1 MCDSPKICPL
11 VIQYPKILSF
21 EGGAFMN
28 VMVTG
33 TGRSYALGYN
43 LALRYLESGDNVI
56 ATVRKPS
63 SDIEKLKE
71 QYKDKLTVLTMDL
84 TDSRSVQKAAEDLSS
99 KTDHIDTLIN
109 NAVGVSPDCDKGF
122 FEADL
127 DLIPHTVDIIAV
139 GTMRVIKAFY
149 PLLHNAPGTALIMNI
164 SSEAGSISRCYR
176 TNLIDYGM
184 GKAALNMAT
193 MNLYNTFKDEGKV
206 NIFAVHPGWI
216 RTDGR
221 EDNPAPL
228 SSYEAAGI
236 LKDLFETRR
245 EDFTGHR
252 FITNEGLDYPF

>member
-1 MCDSPKICPL
+1 MAD
-11 VIQYPKILSF
+11 V
-21 EGGAFMN
+21 

-43 LALRYLESGDNVI
+43 LVLRYLEAGDIVI

-63 SDIEKLKE
+63 SDVDSLKE
-71 QYKDKLTVLTMDL
+71 KYGERLIVATMDL
-84 TDSRSVQKAAEDLSS
+84 LDSESVNRAAKEVAE
-99 KTDHIDTLIN
+99 KVDHIDTLIN

-127 DLIPHTVDIIAV
+127 DLIPKTIDLIAV

-149 PLLHNAPGTALIMNI
+149 PLLTKAEGTALIMNI
-164 SSEAGSISRCYR
+164 SSEAGSIEKCYR
-176 TNLIDYGM
+176 TNMIDYGM

-193 MNLYNTFKDEGKV
+193 MNLYNTFKDEKKV

-216 RTDGR
+216 RTDGK
-221 EDNPAPL
+221 ENNPAPL

-236 LKDLFETRR
+236 LKDLFAERR

>member
-1 MCDSPKICPL
+1 MAD
-11 VIQYPKILSF
+11 V
-21 EGGAFMN
+21 

-43 LALRYLESGDNVI
+43 LALRYLEAGDTVI

-63 SDIEKLKE
+63 ADVDALKE
-71 QYKDKLTVLTMDL
+71 KYGDRLIVATMDL
-84 TDSRSVQKAAEDLSS
+84 LDSESVNRAAKDVAE
-99 KTDHIDTLIN
+99 KVDHIDTLIN
-109 NAVGVSPDCDKGF
+109 NAVGVSPDCNKGF

-127 DLIPHTVDIIAV
+127 DLIPKTIDLIAV

-149 PLLHNAPGTALIMNI
+149 PLLKKAEGTALIMNI
-164 SSEAGSISRCYR
+164 SSEAGSIEKCYR
-176 TNLIDYGM
+176 TNMIDYGM

-193 MNLYNTFKDEGKV
+193 MNLFNTFRDEKKV

-216 RTDGR
+216 RTDGK

-236 LKDLFETRR
+236 LKDLFAKRR

>member
-1 MCDSPKICPL
+1 MSRI
-11 VIQYPKILSF
+11 
-21 EGGAFMN
+21 

-33 TGRSYALGYN
+33 AGRPYALGFN
-43 LALRYLESGDNVI
+43 IVKRYLEGGDKVI
-56 ATVRKPS
+56 ATVRRPS
-63 SDIEKLKE
+63 ADLEQLKE
-71 QYKDKLTVLTMDL
+71 QYGGSLIILTMDIQD
-84 TDSRSVQKAAEDLSS
+84 TASVNEAAEELAG
-99 KTDHIDTLIN
+99 KVDHIDTLIN

-127 DLIPHTVDIIAV
+127 DLIPRTIDIIAV

-149 PLLHNAPGTALIMNI
+149 PLLIKAEGTALIMNI
-164 SSEAGSISRCYR
+164 SSEAGSISKCYR
-176 TNLIDYGM
+176 TAQIDYGM
-184 GKAALNMAT
+184 AKAALNMAT
-193 MNLYNTFKDEGKV
+193 MNLWNTFKDEGKV

-236 LKDLFETRR
+236 LKDLFESRR

-252 FITNEGLDYPF
+252 FITNEGEDYPF

>member
-1 MCDSPKICPL
+1 MAD
-11 VIQYPKILSF
+11 V
-21 EGGAFMN
+21 

-43 LALRYLESGDNVI
+43 LVLRYLEAGDTVI

-63 SDIEKLKE
+63 ADVDALKE
-71 QYKDKLTVLTMDL
+71 KYGDRLIVATMDL
-84 TDSRSVQKAAEDLSS
+84 LDSESVNSAAKDVA
-99 KTDHIDTLIN
+99 KKVDHIDTLIN
-109 NAVGVSPDCDKGF
+109 NAVGVSPDCDKSF

-127 DLIPHTVDIIAV
+127 DLIPRTLDLIAV

-149 PLLHNAPGTALIMNI
+149 PLLTNAEGTALIMNI
-164 SSEAGSISRCYR
+164 SSEAGSIEKCYR
-176 TNLIDYGM
+176 TNMIDYGM

-193 MNLYNTFKDEGKV
+193 MNLFNTFRDEKKV

-216 RTDGR
+216 RTDGK

-236 LKDLFETRR
+236 LKNLFAERR

>member
-1 MCDSPKICPL
+1 M
-11 VIQYPKILSF
+11 
-21 EGGAFMN
+21 AN

-43 LALRYLESGDNVI
+43 LALRYLEGGDTVI
-56 ATVRKPS
+56 ATIRKPS
-63 SDIEKLKE
+63 PEIDELKE
-71 QYKDKLTVLTMDL
+71 KYGDKLIVVTMDL
-84 TDSRSVQKAAEDLSS
+84 LDSGSVNLAAEKVAQ
-99 KTDHIDTLIN
+99 KTDHIDTLVN

-127 DLIPHTVDIIAV
+127 DLIPRTVDIIAV

-149 PLLHNAPGTALIMNI
+149 PLLIKAPGTALIMNI
-164 SSEAGSISRCYR
+164 SSEAGSIEKCYR
-176 TNLIDYGM
+176 TNMIDYGM

-193 MNLYNTFKDEGKV
+193 MNLYNTFKDDHKV

-216 RTDGR
+216 RTDGNP
-221 EDNPAPL
+221 DNPAPL

-236 LKDLFETRR
+236 LKDLFETRC

-252 FITNEGLDYPF
+252 FITNEGVDYPF

>member
-1 MCDSPKICPL
+1 MADI
-11 VIQYPKILSF
+11 
-21 EGGAFMN
+21 

-43 LALRYLESGDNVI
+43 LALKYLEAGDTVI

-63 SDIEKLKE
+63 PDIDELKAKYGD
-71 QYKDKLTVLTMDL
+71 QLIVATMDL
-84 TDSRSVQKAAEDLSS
+84 LDTASVKKAAEEVAQ
-99 KTDHIDTLIN
+99 KVDHIDTLIN
-109 NAVGVSPDCDKGF
+109 NAVGVSPDVEKGF

-127 DLIPHTVDIIAV
+127 DKISITVDIIAV

-149 PLLHNAPGTALIMNI
+149 PLLIKAPGTALIMNI
-164 SSEAGSISRCYR
+164 SSEAGSISKCYR

-193 MNLYNTFKDEGKV
+193 MNLYKTFKDEGTV

-216 RTDGR
+216 RTDGK

-236 LKDLFETRR
+236 LKDLFATRR
-245 EDFTGHR
+245 GDFTGHR
-252 FITNEGLDYPF
+252 FITNEGEDYPF

>member
-1 MCDSPKICPL
+1 M
-11 VIQYPKILSF
+11 
-21 EGGAFMN
+21 AT

-43 LALRYLESGDNVI
+43 LALRYLEAGDTVI
-56 ATVRKPS
+56 ATVRKA
-63 SDIEKLKE
+63 SDDIDALKE
-71 QYKDKLTVLTMDL
+71 KYKDKLIVLTMDL
-84 TDSRSVQKAAEDLSS
+84 LDSYSVCQAANAAAA
-99 KTDHIDTLIN
+99 KIGYIDTLIN

-127 DLIPHTVDIIAV
+127 DLIPRTVDIIAV

-149 PLLHNAPGTALIMNI
+149 PLLTKAPGTALIMNI
-164 SSEAGSISRCYR
+164 SSEAGSIEKCYR

-193 MNLYNTFKDEGKV
+193 MNLYNTFKDERKV

-236 LKDLFETRR
+236 LKDLFESRR

-252 FITNEGLDYPF
+252 FITNEGTDYPF

>member
-1 MCDSPKICPL
+1 MGK
-11 VIQYPKILSF
+11 
-21 EGGAFMN
+21 N

-33 TGRSYALGYN
+33 AGRAYALGYN
-43 LALRYLESGDNVI
+43 LVLRYLEAGDSVI
-56 ATVRKPS
+56 ATVRKK
-63 SDIEKLKE
+63 SDDLEKLKE
-71 QYKDKLTVLTMDL
+71 QYGSRLMILTMDL
-84 TDSRSVQKAAEDLSS
+84 LDTASVNAAAEELAG
-99 KTDHIDTLIN
+99 KTDHLDLLIN

-122 FEADL
+122 FDADL
-127 DLIPHTVDIIAV
+127 DLIVRTVDIIAV

-149 PLLHNAPGTALIMNI
+149 GLLHNCPGTSLIMNI

-176 TNLIDYGM
+176 TAQIDYGM

-193 MNLYNTFKDEGKV
+193 MNIWNTIKDEKKV

-236 LKDLFETRR
+236 LKDLFEKRAC
-245 EDFTGHR
+245 DFEGHR
-252 FITNEGLDYPF
+252 FITNEGEDYPF